1 MIAPHARVGQPRRAA
16 IPSLVLYTMGMPGT
30 YHSICVTR
38 GRRSANAAK
47 MVQDDSKSMGQHRE
61 VVPVRLLS
69 TGRTLPYWLH
79 EHRYRIEWSHVSVY
93 MYAVTA
99 VPNVVPTRIPEPSQT
114 RACETANWT
123 R

>member
-1 MIAPHARVGQPRRAA
+1 
-16 IPSLVLYTMGMPGT
+16 MGVPGT

-114 RACETANWT
+114 RACETAIWT
-123 R
+123 KSDER